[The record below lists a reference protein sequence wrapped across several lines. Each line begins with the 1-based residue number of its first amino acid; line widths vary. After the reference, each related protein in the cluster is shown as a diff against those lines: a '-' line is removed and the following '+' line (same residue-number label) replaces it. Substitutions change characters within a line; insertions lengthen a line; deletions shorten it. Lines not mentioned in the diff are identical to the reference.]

1 MAFKAVLVEGA
12 QRLDAGEVARQ
23 VNTRIRELCARLDP
37 DRTEPVAFI
46 CECGCLTF
54 RGELA
59 YVGLTPAEYDALGG
73 EPLYAPGHGVTPP
86 V

>member
-1 MAFKAVLVEGA
+1 MAFGAISVEGA
-12 QRLDAGEVARQ
+12 RGLDAGEVARQ

-46 CECGCLTF
+46 CECGCLTL

-59 YVGLTPAEYDALGG
+59 YVALTPAEYDALGG
-73 EPLYAPGHGVTPP
+73 AALYAPGHGVTPP

>member
-1 MAFKAVLVEGA
+1 MAFEAVQVEGA
-12 QRLDAGEVARQ
+12 RALDAGEVARQ

-46 CECGCLTF
+46 CECGCLGS

-59 YVGLTPAEYDALGG
+59 YVALTPAEYDGLDGAAIF
-73 EPLYAPGHGVTPP
+73 APGHAFTPP